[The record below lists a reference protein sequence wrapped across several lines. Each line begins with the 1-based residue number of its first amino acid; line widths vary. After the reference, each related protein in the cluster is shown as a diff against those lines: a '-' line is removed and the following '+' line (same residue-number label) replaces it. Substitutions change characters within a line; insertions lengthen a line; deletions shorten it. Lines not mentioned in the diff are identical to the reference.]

1 MFLCISCTNESDEKM
16 KVIHK
21 DNPDFQTEEYRKIFL
36 DGTHNTREL
45 GGYETTDGKKVKWGV
60 LYRSDKLSDLS
71 TDDQEYL
78 SSLGIKN
85 VIDFRSSNEKS
96 EDPDLIP
103 DGMRYIQLPIEA
115 DGAIRPKVEAMMRGQ
130 DQGDLGELLVE
141 ANAEFVSKYKGVYK
155 DFLETL
161 ANEQKPSLFHC
172 TAGKDRA
179 GFAAAITLLAVGVPM
194 ETVINDYMKT
204 NEYTKEFVDD
214 YLKKIKLYSLNQADV
229 DQLRPIMGVEER
241 FIIAA
246 MDRIVE
252 DYGSIENFIAE
263 GLEIDDETLGKL
275 KNFLLEES

>member
-1 MFLCISCTNESDEKM
+1 M

-45 GGYETTDGKKVKWGV
+45 GGYKTTDGKKVKWGV

-194 ETVINDYMKT
+194 ETVISDYMKT

-229 DQLRPIMGVEER
+229 DQLRPIMGVEKR
-241 FIIAA
+241 FIVAA
-246 MDRIVE
+246 MDRIIK

-275 KNFLLEES
+275 KNFLLEEF

>member
-1 MFLCISCTNESDEKM
+1 MELTIPESLVGM
-16 KVIHK
+16 K
-21 DNPDFQTEEYRKIFL
+21 QQME
-36 DGTHNTREL
+36 
-45 GGYETTDGKKVKWGV
+45 KKVKWGV

-172 TAGKDRA
+172 TAGK
-179 GFAAAITLLAVGVPM
+179 
-194 ETVINDYMKT
+194 
-204 NEYTKEFVDD
+204 
-214 YLKKIKLYSLNQADV
+214 
-229 DQLRPIMGVEER
+229 
-241 FIIAA
+241 
-246 MDRIVE
+246 
-252 DYGSIENFIAE
+252 IE
-263 GLEIDDETLGKL
+263 LDLQQP
-275 KNFLLEES
+275 